1 MINYRELIL
10 FEWVVVD
17 NCNLNCSYCVNKG
30 EYSQKSKAEMMYV
43 AGREIDIAKKIVELS
58 SNADHVV
65 VNLTGGDPLLSN
77 YFVDVLTILAS
88 ADNIQIR
95 LITNMKLLKNVAEKI
110 CEIYPDLIIG
120 GSIHVQYRSNE
131 EIDQLAGFLNEYKGR
146 LNIGLSQVDSDLS
159 QEDRA
164 KVERLSEQTGMA
176 VDFQRFIPPWTEA
189 GKVDDAQQ
197 ISDENFAPSL
207 GKRCCLGFSH
217 FLLLPDGSFCHDL
230 WCLDRATKV
239 DDFLALTSSNLNDYI
254 LEEMKMC
261 PKTSCGC
268 NYNLFNHSEYLSACL
283 RLGYSESEIFESDNL
298 KQFVATSETVASTN
312 NWLARLKAK
321 AIKLFS
327 NL

>member
-1 MINYRELIL
+1 MINHRELIL

-30 EYSQKSKAEMMYV
+30 EYSQKAKAEMKYV

-58 SNADHVV
+58 SNADNVV
-65 VNLTGGDPLLSN
+65 VNLTGGDPLLSK
-77 YFVDVLTILAS
+77 YFVEILTILAS

-120 GSIHVQYRSNE
+120 GSIHAQYRSNE
-131 EIDQLAGFLNEYKGR
+131 EIDQLASFLNEYKGR

-164 KVERLSEQTGMA
+164 KVERLSEKTGMA

-189 GKVDDAQQ
+189 GKIDDAQR

-230 WCLDRATKV
+230 WCLDRVTKV
-239 DDFLALTSSNLNDYI
+239 DDFLALTSSNLQDYI
-254 LEEMKMC
+254 LEEMKRC

-268 NYNLFNHSEYLSACL
+268 NYNLFNHSEYLSACQ
-283 RLGYSESEIFESDNL
+283 RLGYSEVEIFGGGNL
-298 KQFVATSETVASTN
+298 KQADETVESVGPAN
-312 NWLARLKAK
+312 NLLARLKTK
-321 AIKLFS
+321 VIKLVS
-327 NL
+327 NS